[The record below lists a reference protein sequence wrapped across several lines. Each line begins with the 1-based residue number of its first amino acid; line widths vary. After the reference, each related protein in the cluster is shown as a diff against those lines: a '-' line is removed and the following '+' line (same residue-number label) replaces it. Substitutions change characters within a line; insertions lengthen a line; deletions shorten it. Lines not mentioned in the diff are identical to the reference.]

1 MRSCRKCRNR
11 LNAYLDG
18 ELGRKEKETV
28 KRHLALCQ
36 SCRTVLQS
44 LRDLEPALL
53 AVDVPPAP
61 ADLTFRIMTE
71 ARAGRRSGKE
81 KSSRRRTKMRLSPG
95 WVLKGVTTATLI
107 VGLTIGA
114 YMGWQSF
121 GMESAAQSRM
131 TASADMSADNL
142 VYAYD
147 TMSAA
152 PPDSIEAAVLS
163 LVTNER

>member
-1 MRSCRKCRNR
+1 MVSCIKCRKR

-18 ELGRKEKETV
+18 ELGDKKRAAVE
-28 KRHLALCQ
+28 RHLAACK

-53 AVDVPPAP
+53 TVDVPAAP
-61 ADLTFRIMTE
+61 SDLRSRIMAE
-71 ARAGRRSGKE
+71 AYLAKRRGAE
-81 KSSRRRTKMRLSPG
+81 ESSRRRTKMRLSPG
-95 WVLKGVTTATLI
+95 WVLKGATTATLI
-107 VGLTIGA
+107 LGLTIGA

-163 LVTNER
+163 LVTHER

>member
-53 AVDVPPAP
+53 AVDVPLAP
-61 ADLTFRIMTE
+61 TDLTSRIMAE
-71 ARAGRRSGKE
+71 AYLAKRRGAKE
-81 KSSRRRTKMRLSPG
+81 SSRRRTQKRLSPG
-95 WVLKGVTTATLI
+95 WVLKGATTATLI
-107 VGLTIGA
+107 LGLTIGA

-163 LVTNER
+163 LVTHER